1 MGKRREYNL
10 TRQMQICLENFL
22 CLYIVD
28 RQLNSRFSFM
38 PYSIR
43 YRQGIL
49 LALVTAICLGS
60 ITTQAK
66 LFYAE
71 GGNALT
77 LMLIRFLFSTLAF
90 GFLILI
96 RRESFQIRQENRLA
110 VFLLGVFWSGA
121 MIFYLLSVETM
132 SVSLAVLV
140 LYTYPVLVLI
150 YTVVSGQLSP
160 TLHRVSLFLLAFAG
174 LYLALSA
181 GNNVYEITGL
191 GFAALAAIGAAYTF
205 IKGAKVAPLQDP
217 LVMTFWI
224 NLTGLAMMLALIQ
237 SKFTMVTSTS
247 ALAAISIATAL
258 YIVAILCQFQALARL
273 PASTAALILNLEP
286 VVSILL
292 AMFILDEQLGLLQW
306 IGVILVISVVTISI
320 HSQSRVKKTI
330 GPA

>member
-1 MGKRREYNL
+1 
-10 TRQMQICLENFL
+10 MQ
-22 CLYIVD
+22 
-28 RQLNSRFSFM
+28 
-38 PYSIR
+38 YSIQ
-43 YRQGIL
+43 YRQGIF
-49 LALVTAICLGS
+49 LALVTAVCLGS

-77 LMLIRFLFSTLAF
+77 LMFARFLFSTLAF

-96 RRESFQIRQENRLA
+96 RRQSFEITPGKR
-110 VFLLGVFWSGA
+110 LGVFLVGFVWSGA

-132 SVSLAVLV
+132 TVSVAVLV

-150 YTVVSGQLSP
+150 YAVFRGQLSP
-160 TLHRVSLFLLAFAG
+160 TLHRVSLFLLAFCG

-181 GNNVYEITGL
+181 GDNVYGVTGL
-191 GFAALAAIGAAYTF
+191 SFAALAALGAAYTF
-205 IKGAKVAPLQDP
+205 IKGAKVAPLQSP

-224 NLTGLAMMLALIQ
+224 NLTGLAMIIPLVYAN
-237 SKFTMVTSTS
+237 FTMVTSSS
-247 ALAAISIATAL
+247 ALTAITIATAF

-292 AMFILDEQLGLLQW
+292 AVFILNEQLGVLQW
-306 IGVILVISVVTISI
+306 VGVILVMSVITISI
-320 HSQSRVKKTI
+320 HSQSRVKKSI
-330 GPA
+330 SPA